1 MNEELEPEVVI
12 RKLKVELKRVREEEK
27 FLMGRMAKET
37 AG

>member
-12 RKLKVELKRVREEEK
+12 RKLKVELKRVREEVK
-27 FLMGRMAKET
+27 FLKGRMAKET